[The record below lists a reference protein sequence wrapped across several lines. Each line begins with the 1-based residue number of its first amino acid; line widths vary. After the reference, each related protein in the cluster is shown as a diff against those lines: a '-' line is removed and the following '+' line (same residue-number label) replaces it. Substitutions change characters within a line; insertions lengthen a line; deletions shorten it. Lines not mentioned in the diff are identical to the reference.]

1 MELPG
6 TAYLYTLATLAVT
19 FVGFS
24 VLVIL
29 LRQAFGGMLSNL
41 EILITR
47 IFIQLGFI
55 VVAGAMLPPMLA
67 LFGWSATSIWRV
79 CSFLTS
85 VPSFVFAVT
94 YPSRRR
100 RASGVATPLA
110 IWIDVVVLTLDS
122 MMLFGSAFGVGIAA
136 GPGPY
141 AASLTFILFLSGYA
155 YLQALNL
162 LLRDHLRRTGEQRLS
177 A

>member
-6 TAYLYTLATLAVT
+6 TTYLYTLATLAVT

-24 VLVIL
+24 ALVIL
-29 LRQAFGGMLSNL
+29 LRQAFGGGLSKL

-55 VVAGAMLPPMLA
+55 VAAGAMLPPLLA
-67 LFGWSATSIWRV
+67 LFGWPATRIWRI
-79 CSFLTS
+79 CSLVTA
-85 VPSFVFAVT
+85 VPSFIFAVT

-100 RASGVATPLA
+100 AAAGVATPIA
-110 IWIDVVVLTLDS
+110 IWVDVIVLTLDS
-122 MMLFGSAFGVGIAA
+122 LMLFGSAVDIGVEAA
-136 GPGPY
+136 PGPY

-162 LLRDHLRRTGEQRLS
+162 LLRGHLERTGEARRS

>member
-1 MELPG
+1 MELSG

-24 VLVIL
+24 ALVIL
-29 LRQAFGGMLSNL
+29 LRQAFGGALSDL

-55 VVAGAMLPPMLA
+55 VTAGALLPPLLA
-67 LFGWSATSIWRV
+67 LFG
-79 CSFLTS
+79 LTS
-85 VPSFVFAVT
+85 TVVWRLCSLITAIPSFVFAVT

-100 RASGVATPLA
+100 IASGLPTPLA
-110 IWIDVVVLTLDS
+110 IMADVVVLTS
-122 MMLFGSAFGVGIAA
+122 IAIMLFLSAAGVGVKA
-136 GPGPY
+136 GAGPY

-155 YLQALNL
+155 YLQALNM
-162 LLRDHLRRTGEQRLS
+162 LLRVHQGRTGNRE
-177 A
+177 

>member
-1 MELPG
+1 MELTG
-6 TAYLYTLATLAVT
+6 TTYLYTLATLAVT

-24 VLVIL
+24 ALVIL
-29 LRQAFGGMLSNL
+29 LRQAFGGSLSKL

-55 VVAGAMLPPMLA
+55 VAAGALLPPLLA
-67 LFGWSATSIWRV
+67 LFGLPPPMIWRV
-79 CSFLTS
+79 CSLITAT
-85 VPSFVFAVT
+85 PSFIFAVT

-100 RASGVATPLA
+100 IASGVPAPLA
-110 IWIDVVVLTLDS
+110 IVADVVVLTS
-122 MMLFGSAFGVGIAA
+122 ISVMLFLGAAGIGVTA

-162 LLRDHLRRTGEQRLS
+162 LLRGHLDRAGAAE
-177 A
+177 

>member
-6 TAYLYTLATLAVT
+6 AAYLYTLATLAVT

-24 VLVIL
+24 VLIIM
-29 LRQAFGGMLSNL
+29 LRQAFGGGLSPL

-55 VVAGAMLPPMLA
+55 VVAGSILPPLLA
-67 LFGWSATSIWRV
+67 LFGWPVSRIWRLCSLVTSIPA
-79 CSFLTS
+79 FI
-85 VPSFVFAVT
+85 FAVT

-100 RASGVATPLA
+100 VASGVSTPIA
-110 IWIDVVVLTLDS
+110 IWADVIVLTLIS
-122 MMLFGSAFGVGIAA
+122 IMLFFSALGLGVEA

-141 AASLTFILFLSGYA
+141 AASLTFMLFLAGYA
-155 YLQALNL
+155 YLQALKM
-162 LLRDHLRRTGEQRLS
+162 LLRVHLDATEEKRR

>member
-6 TAYLYTLATLAVT
+6 TAYLYTLATLAVS

-24 VLVIL
+24 ALVIM
-29 LRQAFGGMLSNL
+29 LRQAFGGGLSKL

-55 VVAGAMLPPMLA
+55 VAAGAILPPLMS
-67 LFGWSATSIWRV
+67 LFGWPIPVIWRL
-79 CSFLTS
+79 CSLVTA
-85 VPSFVFAVT
+85 VPSFLFAVT

-100 RASGVATPLA
+100 VASGVPTPITIWVDVLILTFIA
-110 IWIDVVVLTLDS
+110 I
-122 MMLFGSAFGVGIAA
+122 MLFCSAFGFGVGA

-162 LLRDHLRRTGEQRLS
+162 LLRGHLDGVEEKRR